1 MVFFG
6 EATEQLRSH
15 IFQSRS
21 GASVRIAVRDAAA
34 AAGQPMAAGEGKSLA
49 CRNAADMVQVLS
61 AACACAK
68 RALTAF
74 QMGIAL
80 KSSLPLCGTGPR
92 AHRSSTTRV
101 ASGGGTQMELCS
113 ANVCGSRVK
122 IFCRTLSWSCSVDS
136 HRCPT
141 LVRIPLLAQT
151 LRNCSLLADKL
162 CSKDRTDTATCSCKH
177 RKSKAVKRQYA
188 HQDVLAANRPTCTA
202 PCGQHAR
209 YENDNAAMQ
218 PVALLTYNIVVHWS
232 CTAVLA
238 HSVTVSARTHFEKE
252 QRILRVRLRIQNCLL
267 ENMPKP
273 FYSFQSEHTM

>member
-1 MVFFG
+1 MFFFG

-15 IFQSRS
+15 IFQSQS

-34 AAGQPMAAGEGKSLA
+34 AAGQPVAAGEGKSLA

-122 IFCRTLSWSCSVDS
+122 IFCHTLFWSCSVDS

-162 CSKDRTDTATCSCKH
+162 CSKDRTDTATCSCKAQEVKN
-177 RKSKAVKRQYA
+177 RKKAVCSSGCPGSKSPNVY
-188 HQDVLAANRPTCTA
+188 C
-202 PCGQHAR
+202 
-209 YENDNAAMQ
+209 AM
-218 PVALLTYNIVVHWS
+218 W
-232 CTAVLA
+232 
-238 HSVTVSARTHFEKE
+238 SARP
-252 QRILRVRLRIQNCLL
+252 V
-267 ENMPKP
+267 
-273 FYSFQSEHTM
+273 

>member
-1 MVFFG
+1 
-6 EATEQLRSH
+6 
-15 IFQSRS
+15 
-21 GASVRIAVRDAAA
+21 
-34 AAGQPMAAGEGKSLA
+34 
-49 CRNAADMVQVLS
+49 
-61 AACACAK
+61 
-68 RALTAF
+68 
-74 QMGIAL
+74 
-80 KSSLPLCGTGPR
+80 
-92 AHRSSTTRV
+92 
-101 ASGGGTQMELCS
+101 MELRS

-177 RKSKAVKRQYA
+177 RKSKTVKRQYS
-188 HQDVLAANRPTCTA
+188 HQDVQAANRSTCTA

-218 PVALLTYNIVVHWS
+218 PVALLTYNIVMHWS

-238 HSVTVSARTHFEKE
+238 HSVTARTHFEKE

-273 FYSFQSEHTM
+273 FYYHPFKMNTQCKAPMIDAKSLAQVTWQHFRARSLQVPFAKSSVKDPAQNLLDRFQSCCSRSLCKASFTRCL